1 MRIFSTGNFSDGELE
16 CDFSAVDEKGKL
28 CRFMIA
34 GSYIRFGAFRSY
46 FSLRDCSM
54 VPIGIYVYLDVD
66 FMTGYNVRSYLLLS
80 ITLTCIGLYLFWEI
94 KSYGAVTLRPDTF

>member
-1 MRIFSTGNFSDGELE
+1 MQVYDCRQLYQVQCFPFLLLFEMTAQRHQLE
-16 CDFSAVDEKGKL
+16 
-28 CRFMIA
+28 
-34 GSYIRFGAFRSY
+34 
-46 FSLRDCSM
+46 
-54 VPIGIYVYLDVD
+54 YVYLDVD